1 MCVFAHIFEEFVAFS
16 HIFEGGFHMSYT
28 AHELAK
34 KLLELPDVDIFIQT
48 DDKGLKHIKDAF
60 LCSCE
65 AEAIITHE
73 DY

>member
-1 MCVFAHIFEEFVAFS
+1 
-16 HIFEGGFHMSYT
+16 MSYT
-28 AHELAK
+28 THELAE
-34 KLLELPDVDIFIQT
+34 KLLELPDTDVFIQT
-48 DDKGLKHIKDAF
+48 DDKGLRHVKDAF